1 MNEMYVFWMR
11 IVPSVMMKQTYF
23 ETYMKWVSFGGEI
36 NCLSK
41 IHVSN
46 ADCMN
51 SFENVVSVLNN
62 AC

>member
-1 MNEMYVFWMR
+1 MNEMYVFWMW
-11 IVPSVMMKQTYF
+11 IVPSVLLVC
-23 ETYMKWVSFGGEI
+23 VSFGGEI
-36 NCLSK
+36 NCLAK
-41 IHVSN
+41 IRVSN